1 MGLVCCGVPGFLS
14 SDSMKEAA
22 QSTELSAKPID

>member
-1 MGLVCCGVPGFLS
+1 MGLVCCGVTGFLS
-14 SDSMKEAA
+14 SGTIKEAA